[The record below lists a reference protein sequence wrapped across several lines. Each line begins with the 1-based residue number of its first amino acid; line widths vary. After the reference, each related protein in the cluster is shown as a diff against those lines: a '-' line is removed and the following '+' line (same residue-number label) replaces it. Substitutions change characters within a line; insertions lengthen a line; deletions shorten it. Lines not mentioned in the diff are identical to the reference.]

1 MTTSL
6 AHLSD
11 QTLVTHLKTLVAQ
24 DRSTTAALLAHIAEF
39 DSRRLCLPAGYPSTF
54 AYCLEELGFCEQAA
68 FKRIRAARTGRRFPE
83 IFAAVADGRLNLSA
97 VVLLAARLTES
108 TTEDEADELI
118 AAASR
123 KSKAQV
129 ERLLA
134 ERFPQP
140 DVPSRLRPVVP
151 NPERF
156 EASELSPGTVE
167 TLAGAPR
174 VPHSAAE
181 EPCSEPQV
189 RMEKPRIPPRLT
201 AIAPKR
207 FTLQVTLSQ
216 EAHDSLCH
224 AQALLRHQVPS
235 GDLSEVLER
244 IIKIAEKQLE
254 KRKFAATDR
263 PHNNKLGSGNNPRH
277 VPAHVKRAVWKRDG
291 GRCAF
296 VSDAGHRCSSRDRLE
311 FDHVQE
317 VARGG
322 RATVLGIRLL
332 CRAHN
337 QFMAERT
344 FGTEFMEQKRRCASR
359 GAGALP

>member
-1 MTTSL
+1 MMTSL
-6 AHLSD
+6 THLSD

-108 TTEDEADELI
+108 TTADEADELI

-151 NPERF
+151 NPERL

-167 TLAGAPR
+167 TFSEAPK
-174 VPHSAAE
+174 VPHSAGE
-181 EPCSEPQV
+181 EPGSGPQV
-189 RMEKPRIPPRLT
+189 KPRTPPRLT

-216 EAHDSLCH
+216 EAHDCLRH
-224 AQALLRHQVPS
+224 AQALLSHQVPN
-235 GDLSEVLER
+235 GDLE
-244 IIKIAEKQLE
+244 
-254 KRKFAATDR
+254 
-263 PHNNKLGSGNNPRH
+263 
-277 VPAHVKRAVWKRDG
+277 
-291 GRCAF
+291 
-296 VSDAGHRCSSRDRLE
+296 RLE
-311 FDHVQE
+311 FDHIQE

-344 FGTEFMEQKRRCASR
+344 FGSEFMEKKRHCASR